1 MSPIAVYLVLVIS
14 AVADIA
20 SIAAIVWWW
29 TSRKRIAADTIGR
42 ADEHVRQ
49 MREQA
54 QRDAESLKKEA
65 QLEAREKAHTLLAD
79 ADRQAR
85 DRQQQIVGL
94 EQGLADR
101 TRALA
106 DRIANTEKLERELR
120 ARDAALSDLR
130 LRAETAAA
138 RAEQM
143 LADRHRELQRI
154 ASLTAEEARDL
165 LLKQIETDARRDAA
179 NLVKRLETEARETA
193 AQRARHIITD
203 AIQRSAAE
211 HAIETTVSVVD
222 LPSDD
227 MKGRIIGRE
236 GRNIRALE
244 QATGVELI
252 VDDTPGAIILS
263 SFDPFRREVARQAI
277 ARLIADGRIHPARI
291 EEVVEK

>member
-203 AIQRSAAE
+203 AIHRSAAE

-236 GRNIRALE
+236 GRNIPPSSRRPASSSSS
-244 QATGVELI
+244 T
-252 VDDTPGAIILS
+252 TP
-263 SFDPFRREVARQAI
+263 
-277 ARLIADGRIHPARI
+277 PARSSCRRSI
-291 EEVVEK
+291 PSAAKWRGRRSRG